1 MNILFIIIL
10 IVLIIQIF
18 FLISYLIKAI
28 KNKDNENWLIYFSL
42 SISSLISL
50 LAFII
55 CTFSTLYVKFF
66 LLFFSNSI
74 TGENFLTS
82 YFSSYLSLFLLF
94 IYFIF
99 FIIGLIIKCIQVKN
113 NKKNNICIPKLDRKT
128 KLKYMIM
135 PSIVIIILT
144 IIVCIITL
152 IWYNFS

>member
-18 FLISYLIKAI
+18 FLISYLIKAV
-28 KNKDNENWLIYFSL
+28 KNKDNKNWLIYFSL
-42 SISSLISL
+42 NISSLISL

-55 CTFSTLYVKFF
+55 CTFSTLYVKFL
-66 LLFFSNSI
+66 LLFFSDSI
-74 TGENFLTS
+74 TGENFLIS
-82 YFSSYLSLFLLF
+82 YFSFYLSLLLLF
-94 IYFIF
+94 IYFLF
-99 FIIGLIIKCIQVKN
+99 FIIGLIIKGIQVKN
-113 NKKNNICIPKLDRKT
+113 NKKNNISIPKLDRKT

-144 IIVCIITL
+144 IIVCSITL